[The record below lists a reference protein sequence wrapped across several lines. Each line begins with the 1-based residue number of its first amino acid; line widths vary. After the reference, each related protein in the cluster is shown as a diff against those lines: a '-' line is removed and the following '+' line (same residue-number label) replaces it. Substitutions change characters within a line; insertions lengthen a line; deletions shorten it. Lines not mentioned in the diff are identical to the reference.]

1 MERVRGGS
9 LIRKCPTLSAQ
20 PTRASMPLDQG
31 STQPSTVSHDWTHPL
46 RELLHGSTDTLL
58 ENSYIH
64 WMFHGSML
72 VFQSKLNLSC
82 PTPLRL
88 RC

>member
-1 MERVRGGS
+1 MERVFGGS
-9 LIRKCPTLSAQ
+9 LLKKCPILSAQ

-58 ENSYIH
+58 ENAYI
-64 WMFHGSML
+64 HGSML

-88 RC
+88 RCK